1 MLSLQVYDSSL
12 GYLLPQVRPMAL
24 SRTLLELA
32 TKKHTKDHIKR
43 EYELMRLCRI
53 NAAADPGMFSDF
65 GNPKL
70 YGGLVPSGCLL
81 ATSFFFACVIYTDL
95 CFATP
100 QTNNLWRS
108 LGIVAGHR

>member
-32 TKKHTKDHIKR
+32 TKKNTKDHIKR
-43 EYELMRLCRI
+43 GYELMRLCHI

-70 YGGLVPSGCLL
+70 YIGLVPSGCLL
-81 ATSFFFACVIYTDL
+81 ATSFIFACVINTDL
-95 CFATP
+95 CCATP
-100 QTNNLWRS
+100 QTNNL
-108 LGIVAGHR
+108 

>member
-1 MLSLQVYDSSL
+1 
-12 GYLLPQVRPMAL
+12 MAL

-70 YGGLVPSGCLL
+70 YIGLVPSGCLL
-81 ATSFFFACVIYTDL
+81 ATSFFFACVINTDL
-95 CFATP
+95 CCATP
-100 QTNNLWRS
+100 QTNNL
-108 LGIVAGHR
+108 

>member
-12 GYLLPQVRPMAL
+12 GYLLPQVRPTTL

-43 EYELMRLCRI
+43 ENELMRLRRL

-65 GNPKL
+65 GNQNL
-70 YGGLVPSGCLL
+70 YSGFVPPGCLL
-81 ATSFFFACVIYTDL
+81 ATSFFSRA
-95 CFATP
+95 
-100 QTNNLWRS
+100 
-108 LGIVAGHR
+108 